1 MVRYNIVSNI
11 ESMETF
17 TANTTLANL
26 GPQAL
31 LYGNL
36 KIYLFSTHLI
46 QPDDYPYAEGYL
58 LWHCDM
64 RVFHVTGSLF
74 KLKPE
79 RQFQLSNNASVTCS
93 YVAQGY
99 QVARSDCLPNW
110 YVAANGVQ
118 AKNINSTNNETFHFV
133 EPFNQTSFYDME
145 AMYFLLLHRKRDF

>member
-1 MVRYNIVSNI
+1 
-11 ESMETF
+11 
-17 TANTTLANL
+17 
-26 GPQAL
+26 
-31 LYGNL
+31 
-36 KIYLFSTHLI
+36 
-46 QPDDYPYAEGYL
+46 
-58 LWHCDM
+58 M

-99 QVARSDCLPNW
+99 QVARTDSLPNW